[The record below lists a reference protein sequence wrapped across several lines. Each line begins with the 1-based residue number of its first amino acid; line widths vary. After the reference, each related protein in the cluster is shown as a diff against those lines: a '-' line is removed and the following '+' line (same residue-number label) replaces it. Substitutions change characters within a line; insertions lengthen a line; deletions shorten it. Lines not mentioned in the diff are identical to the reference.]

1 MFLEM
6 LSDIQR
12 ELFLHLAICAAQA
25 NNIVDEREKEMILRF
40 AKEMDVEPITN
51 TDKDVDEVIRELN
64 ESCGNLE
71 RKIILF
77 EIIGIILSDQN
88 CDELEK
94 NFLNNLAAKFEI
106 SEENVN
112 NMISLVREYT
122 CLYNRIFDAVIRS

>member
-6 LSDIQR
+6 LSDFQR
-12 ELFLHLAICAAQA
+12 ELFLHLAICAAKA
-25 NNIVDEREKEMILRF
+25 NNIVDEAEKEMILRF
-40 AKEMDVEPITN
+40 AKEMDIEPITN
-51 TDKDVDEVIRELN
+51 TDKNADEVIRELK
-64 ESCGNLE
+64 ESCGDLE

-94 NFLNNLAAKFEI
+94 RFLNNLAAKFEI
-106 SEENVN
+106 TEETVN

-122 CLYNRIFDAVIRS
+122 GLYNRIFDTVIRS